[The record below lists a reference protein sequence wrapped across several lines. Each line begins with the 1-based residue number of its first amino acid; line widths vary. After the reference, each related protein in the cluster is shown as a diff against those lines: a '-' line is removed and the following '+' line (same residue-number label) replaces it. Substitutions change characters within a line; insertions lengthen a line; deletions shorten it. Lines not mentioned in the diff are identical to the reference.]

1 MTTCCCSCRR
11 SRSPRRR
18 TRSPAGLLSGAAFLS
33 AVVLGPSSL
42 LAQAAAEAA
51 LQLAPPEVRYA
62 VRSADEILT
71 TPDSGVGLESFD
83 SGRVTGVYLV
93 GALGE
98 RRESIG
104 YGRDAA
110 ERRYLWFSVSRG
122 DSLDY
127 VAMTYDVDHDLLP
140 EFLLF
145 RTVDRAGR
153 IESVVEYR
161 APSVGDVEFDIQ
173 IQSACQRPACDPATW
188 TLAERVVRLVPAD
201 WFEPWRVLYGVA
213 AMRGERWLGQPVEA
227 IPGGEAGGP

>member
-1 MTTCCCSCRR
+1 M
-11 SRSPRRR
+11 
-18 TRSPAGLLSGAAFLS
+18 
-33 AVVLGPSSL
+33 
-42 LAQAAAEAA
+42 
-51 LQLAPPEVRYA
+51 RYA

-83 SGRVTGVYLV
+83 AGLVTGVYLV

-104 YGRDAA
+104 YGRDGA
-110 ERRYLWFSVSRG
+110 ERRYLWFSVARG

-127 VAMTYDVDHDLLP
+127 VAMSYDVDRDLRP

-145 RTVDRAGR
+145 RTVDRAHR

-173 IQSACQRPACDPATW
+173 IQPACRAPACDPATW
-188 TLAERVVRLVPAD
+188 TMAERVVRLVPAD
-201 WFEPWRVLYGVA
+201 WFEPWRELFGIA
-213 AMRGERWLGQPVEA
+213 AMRGERWLGQPVA
-227 IPGGEAGGP
+227 SIPGGGAGGP

>member
-1 MTTCCCSCRR
+1 MTTCCCSCSR

-18 TRSPAGLLSGAAFLS
+18 TRSPVYLLAAAAFLVP
-33 AVVLGPSSL
+33 AVLGPSSL

-93 GALGE
+93 GTLGE

-127 VAMTYDVDHDLLP
+127 VVMTYDVDHNLLP

-145 RTVDRAGR
+145 RTVDLGGR

-161 APSVGDVEFDIQ
+161 APSVSDVEFDIQ
-173 IQSACQRPACDPATW
+173 IQSACQPPACDPATW
-188 TLAERVVRLVPAD
+188 TVAERVVRLVPAD

-213 AMRGERWLGQPVEA
+213 AMRGERWLGQPVET

>member
-1 MTTCCCSCRR
+1 MAC
-11 SRSPRRR
+11 
-18 TRSPAGLLSGAAFLS
+18 LAA
-33 AVVLGPSSL
+33 AALGPSAL
-42 LAQAAAEAA
+42 RAQVAAEAA

-83 SGRVTGVYLV
+83 SGRVTGVYLI

-145 RTVDRAGR
+145 RTVDLAGR

-173 IQSACQRPACDPATW
+173 IQSACQPPACDPATW
-188 TLAERVVRLVPAD
+188 SVAERVVRLVPAD
-201 WFEPWRVLYGVA
+201 WFEPWRELYGIA
-213 AMRGERWLGQPVEA
+213 AMRGERWLGQPVES

>member
-1 MTTCCCSCRR
+1 
-11 SRSPRRR
+11 
-18 TRSPAGLLSGAAFLS
+18 
-33 AVVLGPSSL
+33 
-42 LAQAAAEAA
+42 
-51 LQLAPPEVRYA
+51 
-62 VRSADEILT
+62 
-71 TPDSGVGLESFD
+71 VGLESFD

-93 GALGE
+93 GTLGE

-145 RTVDRAGR
+145 RTVDLAGR

-161 APSVGDVEFDIQ
+161 APSVSDVEFDIQ
-173 IQSACQRPACDPATW
+173 IQSACQPPSCDPATW
-188 TLAERVVRLVPAD
+188 TIAERVVRLVPAD
-201 WFEPWRVLYGVA
+201 WFEPWRELYGIA
-213 AMRGERWLGQPVEA
+213 AMRGERWLGQSVES
-227 IPGGEAGGP
+227 IPGGESGGL